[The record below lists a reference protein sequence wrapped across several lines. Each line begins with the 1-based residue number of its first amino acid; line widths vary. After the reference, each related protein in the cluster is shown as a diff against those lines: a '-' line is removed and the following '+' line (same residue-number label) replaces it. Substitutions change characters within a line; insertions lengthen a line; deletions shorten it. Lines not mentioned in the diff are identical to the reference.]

1 MSKITSL
8 VIILTLFLNISAK
21 SQSVYVGIKGG
32 GSFTRLTSNDLSD
45 LSGKFGG
52 MGALTVDYEFI
63 SNMSVQT
70 GAYFFMKGATY
81 STTSGDQQSV
91 PVDADMYY
99 LQFPLHFSYKIPI
112 SGSVRFNVNAGPY
125 VAVGIAGKTKV
136 GSGDN
141 VVKYDTFS
149 GAGDVN
155 AAGIG
160 FRNFDGGIGLGAG
173 LEFNSFTIDAGWDFG
188 LANISR
194 IDGTSV
200 KTQNG
205 YVAIGFNF

>member
-1 MSKITSL
+1 MNKITTL
-8 VIILTLFLNISAK
+8 AIILTLFVGFSAK

-32 GSFTRLTSNDLSD
+32 GSFTRLTGDLSD
-45 LSGKFGG
+45 PSGKFGG
-52 MGALTVDYEFI
+52 MGALTVDYEFL
-63 SNMSVQT
+63 SNMSIQT

-81 STTSGDQQSV
+81 STTGENQSLV

-136 GSGDN
+136 GSGNN
-141 VVKYDTFS
+141 VIKHDTFS
-149 GAGDVN
+149 GAGDSN
-155 AAGIG
+155 MAGVG
-160 FRNFDGGIGLGAG
+160 FKNFDGGIGLGAG
-173 LEFNSFTIDAGWDFG
+173 LEFNSFTIDVGWDFG

-205 YVAIGFNF
+205 YVALGFNF

>member
-1 MSKITSL
+1 MNKITSL
-8 VIILTLFLNISAK
+8 AIILTLFLNISAK

-32 GSFTRLTSNDLSD
+32 GSFTRLTGDLSD
-45 LSGKFGG
+45 PSGKFGG
-52 MGALTVDYEFI
+52 MGALTVDYEFL
-63 SNMSVQT
+63 SNMSIQT

-81 STTSGDQQSV
+81 SITSNNQTFV

-136 GSGDN
+136 GSGNN
-141 VVKYDTFS
+141 VIKHDTFS
-149 GAGDVN
+149 GAGDSN
-155 AAGIG
+155 MAGVG
-160 FRNFDGGIGLGAG
+160 FKNFDGGIGLGAG
-173 LEFNSFTIDAGWDFG
+173 LEFNSFTIDVGWDFG

-205 YVAIGFNF
+205 YVALGFNF